1 MVYSFFYVPE
11 IGQMRE
17 YTLFLSFFLPRSGF
31 VQQTS
36 GADGEKIAVLR
47 KGRARLIFI

>member
-31 VQQTS
+31 VQQAAQDRPEKAPFS
-36 GADGEKIAVLR
+36 GGLA
-47 KGRARLIFI
+47 FS